1 MLCFTNK
8 AAKCIHKLCLGS
20 FLTSLFGKS
29 RLKVTTLDEFWLC
42 GLVGAPLMTV
52 LPLACNVHLH
62 SVAEVETKSFGS
74 PYVF

>member
-8 AAKCIHKLCLGS
+8 VANPGS
-20 FLTSLFGKS
+20 FLARFFEKS
-29 RLKVTTLDEFWLC
+29 RLNITTLDEFWLC

-62 SVAEVETKSFGS
+62 QSG
-74 PYVF
+74 